1 MSCGDSSTLLKDT
14 GLTNQVFFFSFMNP
28 GMNIS
33 ATHRPLKQAASPLD
47 KCSLK
52 KVQRE
57 IFQALQAILS
67 LSQLLSSAILVQKQ
81 P

>member
-1 MSCGDSSTLLKDT
+1 
-14 GLTNQVFFFSFMNP
+14 
-28 GMNIS
+28 MNIY

>member
-1 MSCGDSSTLLKDT
+1 
-14 GLTNQVFFFSFMNP
+14 
-28 GMNIS
+28 MNIY
-33 ATHRPLKQAASPLD
+33 ATYCPLKQAASPMD

-52 KVQRE
+52 KVQKE

-67 LSQLLSSAILVQKQ
+67 LSQLLSSAILVKKQ